1 MRTVSAP
8 ILSSPSWRLRPSAQR
23 PMPVLTAGQV
33 HEVHGQGDDRAAG
46 LAFALGLGAANRDG
60 PVLVVRAGLR
70 QPLALYGEGL
80 AALGIDP
87 ARLVLAQARD
97 AAALLRAGLEG
108 ARCPGLALVLLES
121 EGPLKGYDLTA
132 SRRFVLAAE
141 RTQTPVVL
149 LRHAARPQASAAH
162 TRWQVSSAPSQP
174 LEAPP
179 GAQVRPPGLPAL
191 AVEALRWRG
200 GPAGQTWHLQWD
212 EQHGGF
218 RDATG
223 TSDSGSA
230 APSGAVVSLAALRT
244 GAATGGSSPAAA

>member
-1 MRTVSAP
+1 MKCMGKAMIARPAWPLPWDWGQRSRWPGAGGAGRVAP
-8 ILSSPSWRLRPSAQR
+8 A
-23 PMPVLTAGQV
+23 
-33 HEVHGQGDDRAAG
+33 
-46 LAFALGLGAANRDG
+46 
-60 PVLVVRAGLR
+60 
-70 QPLALYGEGL
+70 LALYGEGV

-149 LRHAARPQASAAH
+149 LRHAARAQASAAH

-191 AVEALRWRG
+191 AVEATLAGWAG
-200 GPAGQTWHLQWD
+200 GADMAFAMG
-212 EQHGGF
+212 
-218 RDATG
+218 
-223 TSDSGSA
+223 
-230 APSGAVVSLAALRT
+230 
-244 GAATGGSSPAAA
+244 